1 MKSQVNFI
9 VSLSYSETVS
19 TLIILR
25 RLTVKKILQ
34 KKLKLQ

>member
-25 RLTVKKILQ
+25 RLTVKTILQ